1 MRFIKVYAF
10 PVFMLLLFVG
20 LFWFSY
26 QRNQLREADGFHIEF
41 THTPRFL
48 DAISVNKMLTQ
59 NWSVKSF
66 QEKDSLDLSMLENN
80 LNGISEIKNA
90 EVFMLPQGDLSVLIT
105 ERIPTFKVEAN
116 PPLFGDAYG
125 AVFPFLPIEDFQ
137 LPLFKSDVSSSS
149 LIETASL
156 IEEFNKDS
164 FLKSELKTLRLDGT
178 SYSIQLKS
186 YPFEVILGNTASL
199 NEKIEKLKIFC
210 AFQNIQD
217 SLGGYQKIN
226 LTYTNQVVATTP

>member
-1 MRFIKVYAF
+1 
-10 PVFMLLLFVG
+10 
-20 LFWFSY
+20 
-26 QRNQLREADGFHIEF
+26 
-41 THTPRFL
+41 
-48 DAISVNKMLTQ
+48 MLTQ

-66 QEKDSLDLSMLENN
+66 QEKDSLDLSMLENH

-90 EVFMLPQGDLSVLIT
+90 EVFMLPHGDLSVLIT